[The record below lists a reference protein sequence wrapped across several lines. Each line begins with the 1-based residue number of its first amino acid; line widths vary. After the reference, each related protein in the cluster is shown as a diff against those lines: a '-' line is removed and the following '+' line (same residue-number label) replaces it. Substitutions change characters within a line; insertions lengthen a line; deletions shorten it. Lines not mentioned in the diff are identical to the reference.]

1 MYRKLKAYVT
11 AGLLSIFGAHGVQA
25 AETAESPDSLKV
37 ERITPESPDQL
48 QDSLAKELKI
58 TADKLGLDVTELSR
72 PTLADSIYSDTALI
86 NKLSQMTK
94 LELDKFC
101 LIFHWEDFRPVP
113 YQLKGKNINEKFFT
127 YSVGITHKEDGSKI
141 VESDT
146 IKVLEE
152 LFDSYKPI
160 EKEFDEKINACF
172 VRNGFSVENFSE
184 GEQLALFSLVWNC
197 GPGTLKSMVPSLREY
212 CKLRQKGEEN
222 MSARDKKRYAIIKYK
237 LEQAFMERCHDKNG
251 KIISGVQKRRK
262 FEWLI
267 FSGQVKVHNRLY
279 IDKETADM
287 EEPLAPDEVDLFNSS
302 VGAAGGS
309 VVIGR
314 KNVVEKVC
322 NKVNNC
328 KYGTNVADT
337 IRTQFTDLYYPK
349 VEEKVKKAEEEKQ
362 QNKKNNQANKQQR
375 NRRNGGK
382 KGGSSNSKRVTSG
395 RGR

>member
-86 NKLSQMTK
+86 NKLSKMTK

-113 YQLKGKNINEKFFT
+113 YKLQSKDIHEKFFT
-127 YSVGITHKEDGSKI
+127 YSVGITRKEDGTK
-141 VESDT
+141 VAESDT
-146 IKVLEE
+146 IKALEE
-152 LFDSYKPI
+152 LFDSYKPL
-160 EKEFDEKINACF
+160 EKKFDGEIDSCLA
-172 VRNGFSVENFSE
+172 RNGFSVENFSE
-184 GEQLALFSLVWNC
+184 GEQLALFSLAWNC
-197 GPGTLKSMVPSLREY
+197 GPGTLRSMVPSLQEY

-237 LEQAFMERCHDKNG
+237 LEQAFMARCRSGG
-251 KIISGVQKRRK
+251 KIIPGLQRRRK

-279 IDKETADM
+279 IDKETADK

-309 VVIGR
+309 VVIGC
-314 KNVVEKVC
+314 KDKVEKVC

-337 IRTQFTDLYYPK
+337 IRTQFTNLYYPK
-349 VEEKVKKAEEEKQ
+349 PKENVEKSKPTTKSKKKSTQ
-362 QNKKNNQANKQQR
+362 TCSP
-375 NRRNGGK
+375 RRTGK
-382 KGGSSNSKRVTSG
+382 KGGNSNSKRVTSG